1 MDIRPLRS
9 PDEFQRYIDFAHEVY
24 RDHPQ
29 WVPPFADHLLELLAG
44 QTNAGPHWDVQPFW
58 VYPQFSQMEKVLAEE
73 VQSILIGKKNPK
85 EALTSARDRMNA
97 LIK

>member
-1 MDIRPLRS
+1 MKNDK
-9 PDEFQRYIDFAHEVY
+9 FATDFTSQIGANSS
-24 RDHPQ
+24 
-29 WVPPFADHLLELLAG
+29 AS
-44 QTNAGPHWDVQPFW
+44 PFW